1 MAVLR
6 YTQVWHDDCLILMAY
21 STRSQIRLMV
31 LLRGKTPV

>member
-1 MAVLR
+1 MAVWPHP
-6 YTQVWHDDCLILMAY
+6 QVWHDDCLILMAY